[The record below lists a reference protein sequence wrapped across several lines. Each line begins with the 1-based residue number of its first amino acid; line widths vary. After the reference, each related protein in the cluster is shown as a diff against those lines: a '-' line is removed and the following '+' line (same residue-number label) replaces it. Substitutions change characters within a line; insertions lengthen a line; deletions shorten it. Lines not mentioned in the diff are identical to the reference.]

1 MKITRSLVIVLFFFL
16 LVPAINAQQVKKIVL
31 PLEYTGT
38 PVSNGLS
45 GAEKVSEDGGIS
57 NISVAEMTVLLP
69 QSEKPTSCVVMFPGG
84 AYQFVNMIQAGFN
97 GAEVLNKAGVAAVVV
112 KYRLPNGNG
121 MIPLE
126 DGTQAIRMVRKMA
139 KEWNIDPAKIGIYGS
154 SAGGHLA
161 SMLSVHYQLADLSS
175 PNEWDHYSS
184 KPDFVILAK
193 AVIESSAGAT
203 TKNFLGKNPSEEQ
216 VKFANSLNYITKD
229 CAPTFIV
236 HSTVDKAAPVQGAVK
251 YYQKLIENGVPA
263 EMHIFAQGGHGG
275 IGFTGK
281 HKPEDEWV
289 NLLLRW
295 KYLY

>member
-1 MKITRSLVIVLFFFL
+1 MKTTKSLIFL
-16 LVPAINAQQVKKIVL
+16 LLLLFSSAISAQQVKKIVL
-31 PLEYTGT
+31 PLVYAGT
-38 PVSNGLS
+38 PVHNGLS
-45 GAEKVSEDGGIS
+45 GAEKISDSGAIS

-69 QSEKPTSCVVMFPGG
+69 ESEKPTSCVVMFPGG
-84 AYQFVNMIQAGFN
+84 AYQFVNMVQAGFN
-97 GAEVLNKAGVAAVVV
+97 GAEVFNKAGIASVVV

-121 MIPLE
+121 MVPLE

-161 SMLSVHYQLADLSS
+161 SMLSVHYKLPDMASAK
-175 PNEWDHYSS
+175 EWDHYSS
-184 KPDFVILAK
+184 KPDFVILVK

-203 TKNFLGKNPSEEQ
+203 SKNFVGKTPPEEQ
-216 VKFANSLNYITKD
+216 LKFANSLNYITKD

-236 HSTVDKAAPVQGAVK
+236 HSTVDNAAPVEGAVK
-251 YYQKLIENGVPA
+251 YYLKLIENSVPA
-263 EMHIFAQGGHGG
+263 EMHVFAEGGHGG

>member
-1 MKITRSLVIVLFFFL
+1 MKTTNSFIIVLFLL
-16 LVPAINAQQVKKIVL
+16 LVTAMSAQQVRKIVV

-38 PVSNGLS
+38 PVPNGMS
-45 GAEKVSEDGGIS
+45 GAEKVSENGGIS

-84 AYQFVNMIQAGFN
+84 AYQYVNIIQAGFN
-97 GAEVLNKAGVAAVVV
+97 GAEIFNKAGVAAVVV

-121 MIPLE
+121 MVAME

-161 SMLSVHYQLADLSS
+161 SMLSVHYKLADTSS

-184 KPDFVILAK
+184 KPDFVILVK

-216 VKFANSLNYITKD
+216 VKFANSLNYINKE
-229 CAPTFIV
+229 CAPTFLV
-236 HSTVDKAAPVQGAVK
+236 HSTVDNAAPVQGAVK
-251 YYQKLIENGVPA
+251 YYQKLIDNGVPA
-263 EMHIFAQGGHGG
+263 EMHIFAEGGHGG

>member
-1 MKITRSLVIVLFFFL
+1 MKITKSLIIVLL
-16 LVPAINAQQVKKIVL
+16 SLMVHAISAQQVKKIVL

-38 PVSNGLS
+38 PVPNGMS
-45 GAEKVSEDGGIS
+45 GAEKVSENGGIS

-84 AYQFVNMIQAGFN
+84 AYQFVNIIQAGFN
-97 GAEVLNKAGVAAVVV
+97 GAEIFNKAGIAAVVV

-121 MIPLE
+121 MVAME

-161 SMLSVHYQLADLSS
+161 SMLSVHYKLADPSS
-175 PNEWDHYSS
+175 LNEWDHYSS

-203 TKNFLGKNPSEEQ
+203 KKNFVGNDPTEEQ
-216 VKFANSLNYITKD
+216 LKFANSLNYITKD

-236 HSTVDKAAPVQGAVK
+236 HSTVDNAAPVQGAVK

-263 EMHIFAQGGHGG
+263 EMHIFAEGGHGG

>member
-1 MKITRSLVIVLFFFL
+1 MKTTNSLIFL
-16 LVPAINAQQVKKIVL
+16 LLLLFIPAINAQQVKKIVL
-31 PLEYTGT
+31 PLVYAGT
-38 PVSNGLS
+38 PAPNGLS
-45 GAEKVSEDGGIS
+45 GAEKISESGAIS

-69 QSEKPTSCVVMFPGG
+69 ESEMPTSCVVMFPGG
-84 AYQFVNMIQAGFN
+84 AYQFVNMVQAGFN
-97 GAEVLNKAGVAAVVV
+97 GAEVFNKAGIAAVVV

-121 MIPLE
+121 MVALE

-161 SMLSVHYQLADLSS
+161 SMLSVHYKLPDPAST
-175 PNEWDHYSS
+175 NEWDHYSS
-184 KPDFVILAK
+184 KPDFVILVK

-203 TKNFLGKNPSEEQ
+203 KKNFVGKNPTEDQ
-216 VKFANSLNYITKD
+216 LMFANSLNYITKD

-236 HSTVDKAAPVQGAVK
+236 HSTVDNAAPVEGAVK
-251 YYQKLIENGVPA
+251 YYLKLIENGVPA
-263 EMHIFAQGGHGG
+263 EIHVFAEGGHGG

>member
-1 MKITRSLVIVLFFFL
+1 MKTINSLIIALFL
-16 LVPAINAQQVKKIVL
+16 LIVPAISAQQIKKIVM
-31 PLEYTGT
+31 PLEYAGT
-38 PVSNGLS
+38 PVPNGMS
-45 GAEKVSEDGGIS
+45 GAENVSESGAVS
-57 NISVAEMTVLLP
+57 NISIAEMTVLMP
-69 QSEKPTSCVVMFPGG
+69 KSDKPTSCVVMFPGG
-84 AYQFVNMIQAGFN
+84 AYQFVNLIQAGFN
-97 GAEVLNKAGVAAVVV
+97 GAEVFNKAGIAAVVV

-121 MIPLE
+121 MVALE

-161 SMLSVHYQLADLSS
+161 SMLSVHYKLADPSS

-203 TKNFLGKNPSEEQ
+203 KKNFVGKNPTEEQ
-216 VKFANSLNYITKD
+216 LNFANSLNYITKD

-236 HSTVDKAAPVQGAVK
+236 HSTVDNAAPVQGAVK
-251 YYQKLIENGVPA
+251 YYLKLIENGVPA
-263 EMHIFAQGGHGG
+263 EMHVFTQGGHGG

>member
-1 MKITRSLVIVLFFFL
+1 MKTFNSLIVVL
-16 LVPAINAQQVKKIVL
+16 LLLIAPSIIAQQVKKIVL
-31 PLEYTGT
+31 PLEYTGI
-38 PVSNGLS
+38 PVPNGMS

-161 SMLSVHYQLADLSS
+161 SMLSVHYKLADPSS

-203 TKNFLGKNPSEEQ
+203 TKNFLGKNPSDEQ
-216 VKFANSLNYITKD
+216 MKFANSLNYITKD

-263 EMHIFAQGGHGG
+263 EMHIFTQGGHGG

-281 HKPEDEWV
+281 NKPEDEWV

>member
-1 MKITRSLVIVLFFFL
+1 MKTINFLIIALFL
-16 LVPAINAQQVKKIVL
+16 LIVPAISAQQVKKIVM

-38 PVSNGLS
+38 PVPNGLS

-97 GAEVLNKAGVAAVVV
+97 GAEVFNKAGIAAVVV

-121 MIPLE
+121 MVALE

-161 SMLSVHYQLADLSS
+161 SMLSVHYKLADPSS

-193 AVIESSAGAT
+193 AVVESSAGAT
-203 TKNFLGKNPSEEQ
+203 TKNFLGKTPSEEQ
-216 VKFANSLNYITKD
+216 VKFANSLNYITKE

-236 HSTVDKAAPVQGAVK
+236 HSTVDKAAPVLGAVK

-263 EMHIFAQGGHGG
+263 EMHIFAEGGHGG

>member
-1 MKITRSLVIVLFFFL
+1 MKTTKFLIFL
-16 LVPAINAQQVKKIVL
+16 LLLLFIPPISAQNVKKIVL
-31 PLEYTGT
+31 PLVYAGT
-38 PVSNGLS
+38 PVPNGMS
-45 GAEKVSEDGGIS
+45 GAEKISDSGAIS

-69 QSEKPTSCVVMFPGG
+69 ESEKPTSCVVMFPGG
-84 AYQFVNMIQAGFN
+84 AYQFVNMVQAGFN
-97 GAEVLNKAGVAAVVV
+97 GAEVFNKAGIASVVV

-121 MIPLE
+121 MVPLE

-161 SMLSVHYQLADLSS
+161 SMLSVHYKLPDMASA
-175 PNEWDHYSS
+175 NEWDHYSS
-184 KPDFVILAK
+184 KPDFVILVK

-203 TKNFLGKNPSEEQ
+203 SKNFVGKTPTEEQ
-216 VKFANSLNYITKD
+216 LKFANSLNYITKD

-236 HSTVDKAAPVQGAVK
+236 HSTVDNAAPVEGTVK
-251 YYQKLIENGVPA
+251 YYLKLIENSVPA
-263 EMHIFAQGGHGG
+263 EMHVFAEGGHGG